1 MSTNATVFWG
11 NNPTV
16 LLNKNDIFELWP
28 TANMD
33 YQSKLNAI
41 TRLVILLTTIGYIF
55 TFSLKILTVGVITL
69 FVIYT
74 IYKLKN
80 IEGFSIINQPETTT
94 ANQAQ
99 MAILGNTKTTSSKII
114 NPETLEETM
123 KENYTMNNSK
133 NPFSNVLLPE
143 IKYNK
148 ERKPAPPSFNPQ
160 VYEDITSA
168 TKKMVQELNP
178 DIINTNK
185 QLFGDLAENFELDQS
200 NRVFYS
206 TANTRVTN
214 DQGAYSQFLYGNMPS
229 CRDNDTL
236 ECVKD
241 SYRYTLY

>member
-1 MSTNATVFWG
+1 MSTNATAFWG
-11 NNPTV
+11 NNPSV
-16 LLNKNDIFELWP
+16 LLNKNEVLELWP

-33 YQSKLNAI
+33 YENKLNAI
-41 TRLVILLTTIGYIF
+41 ARLVILLTLLGYIF
-55 TFSLKILTVGVITL
+55 TFSLKILAAGVITL
-69 FVIYT
+69 FIIY
-74 IYKLKN
+74 ILYKSKY
-80 IEGFSIINQPETTT
+80 IEGFSIINKPEVTT

-99 MAILGNTKTTSSKII
+99 MAILGNTKTASSKII

-160 VYEDITSA
+160 VYEDITTA

-178 DIINTNK
+178 DIINTDK